1 MHVLKCIVL
10 LLIFLSFSCSLNAT
24 RVQSKNENQLS
35 GASASVIVEHTEQA
49 PHLEL
54 YSAVTDDKNRNEYI
68 LNADKEESQII
79 SVQENAEINAAEEN
93 GDYEERGQNL
103 LDASLDF
110 INESQ
115 EYWSADNLDSAL
127 ETLDQAYTLIARV
140 DTESYPELIQQKED
154 LRFMAAKR
162 ILEIYSS
169 RYKAVNGNHLEIPLV
184 MNEHVEME
192 IKLFQGRERD
202 SFIESYKRSGLY
214 ANKIKESLRE
224 AGLPEE
230 LLWLPHIESWF
241 KVKALSTAR
250 ALGIWQFIP
259 STGYKFGLKRDTWVD
274 ERMDP
279 EKSTVAA
286 IAYLKELHQMFGDW
300 TTVLAAYNCGEGR
313 VLRTIR
319 KQKIN
324 YLDNFWDLY
333 DQLPRETARYVPRFL
348 ATLHIM
354 KDPAKYGFTL
364 DELELPVAYETVSI
378 QKQMHLKTVADKLGV
393 SLEELNAMNPEL
405 RIQVTPP
412 TKYSLKIPSGNREV
426 FLARLDDMPQWT
438 IPQRDLLSS
447 SSSYVYHRVKNG
459 ETLTAIAR
467 KYRAST
473 KEIAKANT
481 LNREYVIRIGQK
493 LKIPLH
499 DGSGNT
505 YAEKTNAPGGKYW
518 VQKGD
523 SLWLIAKKFNTDLK
537 TLQKINN
544 LRSTNLQAGQML
556 LLTE

>member
-1 MHVLKCIVL
+1 MWLNFIKHLVL
-10 LLIFLSFSCSLNAT
+10 LVIILLVSSNLYATQIQSQNAVNDKPSITPLKDNAEMAASDLS
-24 RVQSKNENQLS
+24 E
-35 GASASVIVEHTEQA
+35 E
-49 PHLEL
+49 
-54 YSAVTDDKNRNEYI
+54 
-68 LNADKEESQII
+68 NAD
-79 SVQENAEINAAEEN
+79 N
-93 GDYEERGQNL
+93 EERGQNL
-103 LDASLDF
+103 LDEALDF

-115 EYWSADNLDSAL
+115 QYWSENNIDAAI
-127 ETLDQAYTLIARV
+127 ETLDEAYALISRV
-140 DTESYPELIQQKED
+140 DTEANPELIQQKED

-169 RYKAVNGNHLEIPLV
+169 RYKAVNGNHREIPLI

-192 IKLFQGRERD
+192 IKSFQGRERD
-202 SFIESYKRSGLY
+202 YFIESYKRSGLY
-214 ANKIKESLRE
+214 ANKIKEALRE

-230 LLWLPHIESWF
+230 LVWLPHIESWF

-259 STGYKFGLKRDTWVD
+259 STGYKFGLKRDAWID

-279 EKSTVAA
+279 EKSTAAA

-319 KQKIN
+319 NQKVN

-333 DQLPRETARYVPRFL
+333 GQLPRETARYVPRFL

-364 DELELPVAYETVSI
+364 DEIDLPVSYETVSI
-378 QKQMHLKTVADKLGV
+378 QKQVHLKTVADKLGV
-393 SLEELNAMNPEL
+393 AVEELTAMNPEL

-412 TKYSLKIPSGNREV
+412 TNYSLKIPAGNREV
-426 FLARLDDMPQWT
+426 FLAHLDEMPQLT
-438 IPQRDLLSS
+438 SSQKDLTTSGS
-447 SSSYVYHRVKNG
+447 AYVYHRVKNG
-459 ETLTAIAR
+459 ETLAAIAKKYRTSTQKIAKVNVLNR
-467 KYRAST
+467 KYFI
-473 KEIAKANT
+473 K
-481 LNREYVIRIGQK
+481 VGQK
-493 LKIPLH
+493 LKIPLIGGTVG
-499 DGSGNT
+499 DTNIG
-505 YAEKTNAPGGKYW
+505 KTDNVPGGKYW

-523 SLWLIAKKFNTDLK
+523 TLWIIAKKFNTDPK
-537 TLQKINN
+537 ILQKINN